1 MQKIIKMII
10 TINEK
15 EILKTPNDAELGA
28 MIREKYF
35 DIKERLTPKISST
48 YDICVECGKVSPYLY
63 SDHIDQRIGYVEGAG
78 QGCFQPKTCDKS

>member
-1 MQKIIKMII
+1 MPKIIKMII

-35 DIKERLTPKISST
+35 DIKERLTH
-48 YDICVECGKVSPYLY
+48 DACVECGRLSPYLY
-63 SDHIDQRIGYVEGAG
+63 SDHIDRRIGYIEGAG
-78 QGCFQPKTCDKS
+78 QGCFQPKNCGKK

>member
-1 MQKIIKMII
+1 MII

-35 DIKERLTPKISST
+35 DIKTKISM
-48 YDICVECGKVSPYLY
+48 DHCVECGRVSPYRY
-63 SDHIDQRIGYVEGAG
+63 SDHIDTRIGYIEGAG
-78 QGCFQPKTCDKS
+78 QGCFQPKSCGKNQ

>member
-1 MQKIIKMII
+1 MQKIFKMII

-35 DIKERLTPKISST
+35 DIKTRLSN
-48 YDICVECGKVSPYLY
+48 DICVECGKITPYLY
-63 SDHIDQRIGYVEGAG
+63 TDHIDRRIGYIEGAG
-78 QGCFQPKTCDKS
+78 QACFQPQKCGK